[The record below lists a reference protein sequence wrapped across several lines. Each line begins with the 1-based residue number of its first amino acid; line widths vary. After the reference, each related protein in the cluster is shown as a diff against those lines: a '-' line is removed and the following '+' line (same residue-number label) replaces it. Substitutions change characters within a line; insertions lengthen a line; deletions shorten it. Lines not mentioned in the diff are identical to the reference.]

1 MILQMHKNM
10 DVKLEY
16 FYSLHQKIRSSY
28 NFTQLS
34 RIKLWWCQ
42 SINKQ
47 TNKQNFVWTKK
58 WITTNQIFSLHVIKW
73 FFCFSNLNISFFEL
87 STKNKNNVCNMYSS
101 YFTKSQQASNL
112 QKTTISL
119 FIIYI
124 IFWHQAQVH
133 NNHKFKSHNLIKST
147 TMCHIHCIS
156 CANFKFAWII
166 EI

>member
-34 RIKLWWCQ
+34 RIRLWWCQ

-47 TNKQNFVWTKK
+47 TNKILFE
-58 WITTNQIFSLHVIKW
+58 QINEQQQIKY
-73 FFCFSNLNISFFEL
+73 FHSMLSNLNISFFEL

-124 IFWHQAQVH
+124 NFWHQAQVH

-147 TMCHIHCIS
+147 TMCHIHCIA